1 MIYKQ
6 CVLRK
11 KNKVDIAWIPAVYA
25 ITNKF
30 LRINNDNGWLV
41 EKVYNTELEYDKL
54 NLDSRDYTK
63 MRVYSDI

>member
-1 MIYKQ
+1 MLYKQ
-6 CVLRK
+6 CILRK
-11 KNKVDIAWIPAVYA
+11 KNKMDIAWIPKPYAVE
-25 ITNKF
+25 NMF

-41 EKVYNTELEYDKL
+41 EKVYETTLEYDKL